1 MLNSKIFFIMLKI
14 IIWLIRSNC
23 RGGGGFMVGFFEY
36 YFKLQFIVRFGE
48 CIFGKILSR
57 ENNYLR
63 CCHDISSSKNRASH
77 RKSPPG
83 KIAIPMKK
91 LCTTEIIPFAPQ
103 NI

>member
-23 RGGGGFMVGFFEY
+23 WGGGGFMVGFFKY

-48 CIFGKILSR
+48 CIFGKILSG
-57 ENNYLR
+57 ENDNLR
-63 CCHDISSSKNRASH
+63 WCHNISSSKKQPATEK
-77 RKSPPG
+77 KSPRKNCNSHEKTLHHG
-83 KIAIPMKK
+83 NNSI
-91 LCTTEIIPFAPQ
+91 CSQ